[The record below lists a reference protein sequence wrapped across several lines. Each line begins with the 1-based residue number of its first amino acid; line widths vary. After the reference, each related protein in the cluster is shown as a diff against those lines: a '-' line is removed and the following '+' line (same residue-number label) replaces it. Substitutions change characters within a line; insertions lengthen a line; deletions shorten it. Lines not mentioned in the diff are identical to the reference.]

1 MYAAGA
7 RGGHADAEPARVFGV
22 TAGGESGRLF
32 VPDLDELDLLLMSS
46 ERFEDAVDAIAGKTE
61 DRVNAPSH
69 QPLDQ
74 FICYSLSHQLLPPCS
89 YVRRPFALKP
99 KRAPTDVVRPR
110 KPSRS
115 VAYARHEDT
124 PTG

>member
-32 VPDLDELDLLLMSS
+32 VSDLDELDLLLMSS

-69 QPLDQ
+69 KPRDH
-74 FICYSLSHQLLPPCS
+74 FICYRLRHQLLPP
-89 YVRRPFALKP
+89 
-99 KRAPTDVVRPR
+99 RARMSDG
-110 KPSRS
+110 PSRLS
-115 VAYARHEDT
+115 RSAPRQTKCARESQAD
-124 PTG
+124 PLR